1 MLSDREIISRYQ
13 IKSTDKVLDIGGSMK
28 QRREIKV
35 DTLVDIIRP
44 EKAPYSA
51 SRLSAKNFVRL
62 DVTREQLPFKDR
74 EFDFC
79 LCSHTLEDLTYPFL
93 VIEEMSRVA
102 KRGLI
107 ITPSMGADMVFSH
120 IDITDW
126 LTGARR
132 LPGGAHHKWFF
143 IKEDKKLRVIPK
155 NYPIL
160 YTRDFQV
167 IRWRGE
173 EETVFYWERKIDY
186 KEIKDINIHKLI
198 DVYDKYIRSN
208 RLQILKGT
216 ALIYFDNPL
225 FILKAYLK
233 KTLKIGAGYLHRE
246 TLK

>member
-1 MLSDREIISRYQ
+1 MLSDREIINRFKV
-13 IKSTDKVLDIGGSMK
+13 KSTDRVLDIGGSMK
-28 QRREIKV
+28 QRQEIKV

-51 SRLSAKNFVRL
+51 SRLLANRFIEL
-62 DVTREQLPFKDR
+62 DVTRQKMPFKDK

-107 ITPSMGADMVFSH
+107 ITPSMGDDMVFSH
-120 IDITDW
+120 IDFTDW
-126 LTGARR
+126 LSGARR

-143 IKEDKKLRVIPK
+143 IKENKKLRVIPK

-167 IRWRGE
+167 IRWKGE
-173 EETVFYWERKIDY
+173 DEMILYWERKNC
-186 KEIKDINIHKLI
+186 K
-198 DVYDKYIRSN
+198 
-208 RLQILKGT
+208 
-216 ALIYFDNPL
+216 
-225 FILKAYLK
+225 
-233 KTLKIGAGYLHRE
+233 
-246 TLK
+246 